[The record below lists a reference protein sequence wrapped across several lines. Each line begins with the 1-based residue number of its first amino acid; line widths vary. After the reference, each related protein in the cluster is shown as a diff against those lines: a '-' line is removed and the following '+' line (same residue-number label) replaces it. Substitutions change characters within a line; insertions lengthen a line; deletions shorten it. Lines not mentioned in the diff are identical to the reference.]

1 MTDAGSRMDLHTG
14 SMLFA
19 AGIAGG
25 SLASMV
31 GGASLVTF
39 PAFLAAGLPPI
50 TATASNITAVVPA
63 NIVAVVLDRS
73 LLPPIGRP
81 LFGLLAA
88 SVVGAVIGGF
98 LLLHTPHRV
107 FEVLIPVLLG
117 FATVIFAFSTQIS
130 EWLRARR
137 SAGED
142 SKMSVTSLPLLLPI
156 SVYGGYFGAGVGI
169 LLLGA
174 LSVVAK
180 GDYREANAIKNLVAA
195 INTVVV
201 VIYFVV
207 TGAVSWP
214 ETAVMAVGAVI
225 GGLFGG
231 KLGSLVSPRTMK
243 IIVVTIGAALTAA
256 YAWRYWF

>member
-1 MTDAGSRMDLHTG
+1 MDLHTG

-63 NIVAVVLDRS
+63 NIIAVLLDRS
-73 LLPPIGRP
+73 LLPPIDRHF
-81 LFGLLAA
+81 FGLIAA

-107 FEVLIPVLLG
+107 FEILIPVLLG
-117 FATVIFAFSTQIS
+117 FATVIFAFSSQIGA
-130 EWLRARR
+130 WLRARNAAR
-137 SAGED
+137 GGST
-142 SKMSVTSLPLLLPI
+142 MSVTSLPLLLPI
-156 SVYGGYFGAGVGI
+156 SVYGGYFGAGVGV
-169 LLLGA
+169 LLLGV
-174 LSVVAK
+174 LSVVAE
-180 GDYREANAIKNLVAA
+180 GDYRKANAIKNLVAA
-195 INTVVV
+195 ITTVVV
-201 VIYFVV
+201 VIYFTI

-214 ETAVMAVGAVI
+214 QTAVMAAGSMI
-225 GGLFGG
+225 GGFFGG
-231 KLGSLVSPRTMK
+231 RIGSWVSPNTMK
-243 IIVVTIGAALTAA
+243 IIVVAIGVALTVA

>member
-1 MTDAGSRMDLHTG
+1 MDLPTA

-63 NIVAVVLDRS
+63 NMIAVFLDRA
-73 LLPPIGRP
+73 LLPPVDRKF
-81 LFGLLAA
+81 FGLIAA
-88 SVVGAVIGGF
+88 SVAGSVLGGF
-98 LLLHTPHRV
+98 LLLNTPHRV

-117 FATVIFAFSTQIS
+117 FATVIFALSPQIAA
-130 EWLRARR
+130 WLRARNDARGR
-137 SAGED
+137 SG
-142 SKMSVTSLPLLLPI
+142 MSLTSVPLLLPI
-156 SVYGGYFGAGVGI
+156 SVYGGYFGAGVGV
-169 LLLGA
+169 LLLGV
-174 LSVVAK
+174 LSVVAD
-180 GDYREANAIKNLVAA
+180 GDYRKANAIKNLVAA
-195 INTVVV
+195 ITTIVV
-201 VIYFVV
+201 VIYFAI

-214 ETAVMAVGAVI
+214 QTAVMAAGATI
-225 GGLFGG
+225 GGFFGG
-231 KLGSLVSPRTMK
+231 RIGSWVSPRTMRF
-243 IIVVTIGAALTAA
+243 IVVGIGVSLTAA

>member
-1 MTDAGSRMDLHTG
+1 MDLPTA

-63 NIVAVVLDRS
+63 NITAVLLDRS
-73 LLPPIGRP
+73 QLPPLDRAF
-81 LFGLLAA
+81 FGLVAA
-88 SVVGAVIGGF
+88 SVVGAVMGGA
-98 LLLHTPHRV
+98 LLLYTPHHI

-117 FATVIFAFSTQIS
+117 FATVIFAFSPQIAA
-130 EWLRARR
+130 WLRARNAAR
-137 SAGED
+137 GRTA
-142 SKMSVTSLPLLLPI
+142 MSVTSVPLLLPI
-156 SVYGGYFGAGVGI
+156 SVYGGYFGAGVGV

-174 LSVVAK
+174 LAVVAD
-180 GDYREANAIKNLVAA
+180 GDYRKANAIKNLVAA
-195 INTVVV
+195 ITTGVV
-201 VIYFVV
+201 VIYFTVA
-207 TGAVSWP
+207 GAVSWP
-214 ETAVMAVGAVI
+214 QTAVMALGTMI
-225 GGLFGG
+225 GGFFGG
-231 KLGSLVSPRTMK
+231 RLGTLVPPRAMRM
-243 IIVVTIGAALTAA
+243 IVVAIGVALTVA

>member
-1 MTDAGSRMDLHTG
+1 MDLHTG

-63 NIVAVVLDRS
+63 NIIAVLLDRS
-73 LLPPIGRP
+73 LLPPIDRHF
-81 LFGLLAA
+81 FGLIAA

-107 FEVLIPVLLG
+107 FEVLIPILLG
-117 FATVIFAFSTQIS
+117 FATVIFAFSSQIGA
-130 EWLRARR
+130 WLRARNAAR
-137 SAGED
+137 GGST
-142 SKMSVTSLPLLLPI
+142 MSVTSLPLLLPI
-156 SVYGGYFGAGVGI
+156 SVYGGYFGAGVGV
-169 LLLGA
+169 LLLGV
-174 LSVVAK
+174 LSVVAE
-180 GDYREANAIKNLVAA
+180 GDYRKANAIKNLVAA
-195 INTVVV
+195 ITTVVV
-201 VIYFVV
+201 VIYFTI

-214 ETAVMAVGAVI
+214 QTAVMAAGSMI
-225 GGLFGG
+225 GGFFGG
-231 KLGSLVSPRTMK
+231 RIGSWVSPNTMK
-243 IIVVTIGAALTAA
+243 IIVVAIGVALTVA

>member
-1 MTDAGSRMDLHTG
+1 MDLHTG

-50 TATASNITAVVPA
+50 TATASNISAVVPA
-63 NIVAVVLDRS
+63 NIVAVLLDRK
-73 LLPPIGRP
+73 LLPPLGRAF
-81 LFGLLAA
+81 FGLVAA
-88 SVVGAVIGGF
+88 SVIGAVIGGF
-98 LLLHTPHRV
+98 LLLNTPHRL
-107 FEVLIPVLLG
+107 FEMLIPVLLG
-117 FATVIFAFSTQIS
+117 FATVIFAFSSQIG

-137 SAGED
+137 AAAGNPA
-142 SKMSVTSLPLLLPI
+142 MSVTSMPLLLPI
-156 SVYGGYFGAGVGI
+156 SVYGGYFGAGVGV
-169 LLLGA
+169 LLLGV
-174 LSVVAK
+174 LSVVAE

-201 VIYFVV
+201 VIYFAI

-214 ETAVMAVGAVI
+214 ETAVMAAGAVI

-231 KLGSLVSPRTMK
+231 RIGALVSPGTMK
-243 IIVVTIGAALTAA
+243 IIVVVIGAALTAA